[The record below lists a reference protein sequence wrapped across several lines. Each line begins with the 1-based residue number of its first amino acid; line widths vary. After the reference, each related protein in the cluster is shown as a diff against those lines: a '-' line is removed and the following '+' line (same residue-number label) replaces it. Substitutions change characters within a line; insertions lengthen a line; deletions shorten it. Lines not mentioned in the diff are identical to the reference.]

1 MSVESLANRAKQICD
16 QKGARFTSIREKVF
30 RLLANTQA
38 GVGAYE
44 LLEQLKQT
52 EPAAKP
58 ATIYRA
64 LEFLTEQ
71 GFIHKIESSNAFLLC
86 HHFEHQH
93 PAQLL
98 ICSQCGQVEELHSA
112 VLFKEF
118 SALAKAKG
126 FQIKQQT
133 IEARGL
139 CHRCSGQS
147 VQAESSS
154 CHHND

>member
-1 MSVESLANRAKQICD
+1 MSTETLVQRARQICD
-16 QKGARFTSIREKVF
+16 LNGARFTSIREKVF
-30 RLLANTQA
+30 RLLANTHA

-44 LLEQLKQT
+44 LLEQLKVT

-98 ICSQCGQVEELHSA
+98 ICQKCGHVEELHSA
-112 VLFKEF
+112 VLHREF
-118 SALAKAKG
+118 TALAVEKG
-126 FQIKQQT
+126 FVIKQQT
-133 IEARGL
+133 IEARGICKKCL
-139 CHRCSGQS
+139 GCGPDCQNHG
-147 VQAESSS
+147 
-154 CHHND
+154 